1 MTILDFRLWTAD
13 MPDAPVS
20 FPDLSPIVA
29 DLGDVVVE
37 SVVAHGELTLVTTRE
52 RVVEVL
58 TRLRDVH
65 GFEMLTD
72 ETCVDYFPKEPRFA
86 IVYQLNSLSRTMRLR
101 VKVFLSEYDKTIP
114 TACDVYLNAN
124 WLEREIYDLFG
135 VTFDGHPDLRRIL
148 MPAGYEGHPLLKE
161 VPITV
166 EEVAFSFNRRRI
178 DADKPY
184 ASE

>member
-1 MTILDFRLWTAD
+1 
-13 MPDAPVS
+13 MPDTLTS
-20 FPDLSPIVA
+20 LPDLSRIA
-29 DLGDVVVE
+29 SDLGDAGVE
-37 SVVAHGELTLVTTRE
+37 TIVAHGELTLVTTRE

-58 TRLRDVH
+58 TRLRDKH

-86 IVYQLNSLSRTMRLR
+86 IVYQLNSLLQTIRLR

-114 TACDVYLNAN
+114 TACNVYLNAN

-135 VTFDGHPDLRRIL
+135 VIFEGHPDLRRIL

-161 VPITV
+161 VPVTV

-184 ASE
+184 ARE